1 MAPERENKT
10 GACMAEHPPEKGAF
24 GDYGPLMPPRAD
36 ILERFLAKLIDF
48 LIAGAFFAF
57 PSVVGPLA
65 GVTYI
70 LISDGLRGGSSLG
83 KRVIG
88 LRVVM
93 LADGGAPCD
102 FKTSIIRNSVF
113 GIALASFILIGWIP
127 YLGKPLAFIL
137 LAAAVVAE
145 MALIYTDESGSRFG
159 DRIAGTMVVDTKGGG

>member
-1 MAPERENKT
+1 MS
-10 GACMAEHPPEKGAF
+10 
-24 GDYGPLMPPRAD
+24 PRAD

-70 LISDGLRGGSSLG
+70 LISDGLKGGGSIG
-83 KRVIG
+83 KRIIG

-93 LADGGAPCD
+93 LVDGGAPCG

-113 GIALASFILIGWIP
+113 GAALASFILIGWIP
-127 YLGKPLAFIL
+127 YLGRLLAFIL
-137 LAAAVVAE
+137 LAAAVIGETV
-145 MALIYTDESGSRFG
+145 LIYTDDSGSRFG
-159 DRIAGTMVVDTKGGG
+159 DRIAGTAVVDAKGRG